1 MNNAEETP
9 NNWERI
15 ADYVVVGGM
24 VVITVVASGVLALVL
39 CFKFLSCA

>member
-1 MNNAEETP
+1 MNQVDETP

-15 ADYVVVGGM
+15 ADYVVVGSI
-24 VVITVVASGVLALVL
+24 VVLTVVASVGLALVL

>member
-1 MNNAEETP
+1 MNHAEETP

-15 ADYVVVGGM
+15 ADYMVVGSI
-24 VVITVVASGVLALVL
+24 VVFTVVASVGLALVL